1 MYPRIVIRIY
11 PNLAVKVRITGDL
24 GLLVTADKKIPAGT
38 FTPAGDGSA
47 VVRATYALSPT
58 DLKAITITAGIRDRN
73 QHLLKR
79 KWYLQITDSD
89 AR

>member
-24 GLLVTADKKIPAGT
+24 GLLVTADKKIRAGT

-58 DLKAITITAGIRDRN
+58 DLKAITITAGRDRN
-73 QHLLKR
+73 RHLLKR
-79 KWYLQITDSD
+79 KWHLQITDSD
-89 AR
+89 AG